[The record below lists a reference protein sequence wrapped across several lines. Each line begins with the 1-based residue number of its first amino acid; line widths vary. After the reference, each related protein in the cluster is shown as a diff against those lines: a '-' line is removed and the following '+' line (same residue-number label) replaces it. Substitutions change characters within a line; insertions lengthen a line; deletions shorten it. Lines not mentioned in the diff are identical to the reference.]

1 VQLASSSKHRK
12 GLSVSVERQGPNI
25 NVSYRIGQ
33 PAINATPPMGVTA
46 PSIAT
51 PVAASTRIAKRG

>member
-1 VQLASSSKHRK
+1 
-12 GLSVSVERQGPNI
+12 LSVSVERQGKNI